1 MSFMDLEPFRQME
14 DLACEVNDF
23 IGNFPMSVINRYVT
37 PRTDI
42 YQTDKVII
50 IKSEVPG
57 LSRDDMEVIV
67 ENTYVKLAGQKK
79 RIQTMNNEE
88 IYRSEQFYG
97 RFSRIVPLPCEVQP
111 DKAVAEY
118 KDGILTIII
127 PKSDSKTTH
136 GRKIDIT

>member
-1 MSFMDLEPFRQME
+1 MDLEPFRQME

>member
-111 DKAVAEY
+111 DKAVAEC